1 MRRRFIYSLPL
12 PMTFPCRAALLA
24 LPILLAA
31 CAGVPPAAPTLPDSG
46 VTRAYQQSVDI
57 NGRMSVRYQINGRD
71 EALHGS
77 FEWRQR
83 PDNTQ
88 LTLLSPLGQTLA
100 QINVTPAGATLTQA
114 GQPPLSAADADAL
127 ASQALGWPLPVAGL
141 RDWLQGMVTVPGGK
155 RVALAPRDDGGDI
168 VSADG
173 WRLRFPA
180 WEDGT
185 PARPRRIDL
194 ARSTEQAGDVA
205 LRLVIDSFQPR

>member
-1 MRRRFIYSLPL
+1 MTLPY
-12 PMTFPCRAALLA
+12 RAALLA
-24 LPILLAA
+24 LPIFLAA
-31 CAGVPPAAPTLPDSG
+31 CAGIPPAAPTMPEAG

-57 NGRMSVRYQINGRD
+57 NGRMSVRYQVNGRD

-83 PDNTQ
+83 PDNTR

-100 QINVTPAGATLTQA
+100 QIMVTPDGATLTQA

-155 RVALAPRDDGGDI
+155 RVALAPGNDGDI

-173 WRLRFPA
+173 WRLRFPT
-180 WEDGT
+180 WEDGA

>member
-1 MRRRFIYSLPL
+1 MTLPY
-12 PMTFPCRAALLA
+12 RAALLA
-24 LPILLAA
+24 LPIFLAA
-31 CAGVPPAAPTLPDSG
+31 CAGIPPAAPTMPEAG

-57 NGRMSVRYQINGRD
+57 NGRMSVRYQLNGRD

-100 QINVTPAGATLTQA
+100 HIMVTPDGATLTQA

-155 RVALAPRDDGGDI
+155 RVALAPGKDGDI

-180 WEDGT
+180 WEDGA

>member
-1 MRRRFIYSLPL
+1 
-12 PMTFPCRAALLA
+12 MTFPYRAALLA
-24 LPILLAA
+24 LPIFLAA
-31 CAGVPPAAPTLPDSG
+31 CAGVPPAAPVLPESS

-100 QINVTPAGATLTQA
+100 QIMVTPDGATLTQA

-155 RVALAPRDDGGDI
+155 RVALAPGNDGDI

-180 WEDGT
+180 WEDGA

>member
-1 MRRRFIYSLPL
+1 
-12 PMTFPCRAALLA
+12 MTFPYRAALLA
-24 LPILLAA
+24 LPIFLAA
-31 CAGVPPAAPTLPDSG
+31 CAGIPPAAPTMPEAG
-46 VTRAYQQSVDI
+46 VTRAYEQSVDI
-57 NGRMSVRYQINGRD
+57 NGRMSVRYNLNGRD

-77 FEWRQR
+77 FEWKQR
-83 PDNTQ
+83 PDNTR

-100 QINVTPAGATLTQA
+100 QIMVTPDGATLTQA

-155 RVALAPRDDGGDI
+155 RVALAPGNDGDI

-173 WRLRFPA
+173 WRLRFPT
-180 WEDGT
+180 WEDGA

>member
-1 MRRRFIYSLPL
+1 
-12 PMTFPCRAALLA
+12 MTFPYRAALLA
-24 LPILLAA
+24 LPIFLAA
-31 CAGVPPAAPTLPDSG
+31 CAGIPPAAPTMPEAG
-46 VTRAYQQSVDI
+46 VTRAYEQSVDI
-57 NGRMSVRYQINGRD
+57 NGRMSVRYNLNGRD

-77 FEWRQR
+77 FEWKQR
-83 PDNTQ
+83 PDNTR

-100 QINVTPAGATLTQA
+100 QIMVTPDGATLTQA

-155 RVALAPRDDGGDI
+155 RLALAPGNDGDI

-180 WEDGT
+180 WEDGA

-205 LRLVIDSFQPR
+205 LRLVIDTFQPR

>member
-1 MRRRFIYSLPL
+1 
-12 PMTFPCRAALLA
+12 MTFPYRAALLA
-24 LPILLAA
+24 LPIFLAA
-31 CAGVPPAAPTLPDSG
+31 CAGIPPAAPTMPEAS
-46 VTRAYQQSVDI
+46 VTRAYEQSVDI
-57 NGRMSVRYQINGRD
+57 NGRMSVRYNLNGRD

-77 FEWRQR
+77 FEWKQR
-83 PDNTQ
+83 PDNTR

-100 QINVTPAGATLTQA
+100 QIMVTPDGATLTQA

-155 RVALAPRDDGGDI
+155 RLALAPGNDGDI

-180 WEDGT
+180 WEDGA

>member
-1 MRRRFIYSLPL
+1 
-12 PMTFPCRAALLA
+12 MTFPYRGALLA
-24 LPILLAA
+24 LPIFLAA
-31 CAGVPPAAPTLPDSG
+31 CAGLPPAAPTMPESS
-46 VTRAYQQSVDI
+46 VARAYQQSVDI
-57 NGRMSVRYQINGRD
+57 SGRMSVRYHSNGRD

-100 QINVTPAGATLTQA
+100 QIMVTPDGATLTQA
-114 GQPPLSAADADAL
+114 GQPPLSAADADGL

-155 RVALAPRDDGGDI
+155 RVALAPGNDGDI

-180 WEDGT
+180 WEDGD

>member
-1 MRRRFIYSLPL
+1 
-12 PMTFPCRAALLA
+12 MTFPYRAALLA
-24 LPILLAA
+24 LPIFLAA
-31 CAGVPPAAPTLPDSG
+31 CAGIPPAAPTMPEAG

-57 NGRMSVRYQINGRD
+57 NGRMSVRYQLNGRD

-100 QINVTPAGATLTQA
+100 HIMVTPDGATLTQA

-155 RVALAPRDDGGDI
+155 RVALAPGNDGDI

-180 WEDGT
+180 WEDGA

-205 LRLVIDSFQPR
+205 LRLVIDSFQAR

>member
-1 MRRRFIYSLPL
+1 MTLPY
-12 PMTFPCRAALLA
+12 RAALLA
-24 LPILLAA
+24 LPIFLAA
-31 CAGVPPAAPTLPDSG
+31 CAGVPPAAPTMPEAG
-46 VTRAYQQSVDI
+46 PARAYAQSVDI
-57 NGRMSVRYQINGRD
+57 NGRMSVRYRLNGRD

-83 PDNTQ
+83 PDNTR

-100 QINVTPAGATLTQA
+100 QIAVTPDGATLTQA

-141 RDWLQGMVTVPGGK
+141 RDWLQGMVTVSGGK
-155 RVALAPRDDGGDI
+155 RVALAPGNDGSI

-180 WEDGT
+180 WDDGA

>member
-1 MRRRFIYSLPL
+1 
-12 PMTFPCRAALLA
+12 MTFPYRAALLA
-24 LPILLAA
+24 LPVLLAA
-31 CAGVPPAAPTLPDSG
+31 CAGIPPATSTMPESS
-46 VTRAYQQSVDI
+46 VTRAYQQSLDI
-57 NGRMSVRYQINGRD
+57 NGRMSVRYQLNGRD

-100 QINVTPAGATLTQA
+100 QIMVTPDGATLTQA
-114 GQPPLSAADADAL
+114 GQPPLSAADADTL

-155 RVALAPRDDGGDI
+155 RVALAPGNDGDI

-180 WEDGT
+180 WEDGA